1 MKKIPLYLDL
11 FFNVVLVDGS
21 EISINVIDNDSTS
34 TINEEEQQ
42 QEKDSE
48 LKPEMSAKEDE
59 DEDEKMEQSL
69 ENQLMMCDDNQNNM
83 NNRLTLQSS
92 VVNIENNIHN
102 ATTIAPSG
110 ERIRANLKQL
120 LALYAKLKRQIM
132 EFTEVKANEHSS
144 TKAKCDEMA
153 NQVKFIDSLSVEIVS

>member
-1 MKKIPLYLDL
+1 
-11 FFNVVLVDGS
+11 
-21 EISINVIDNDSTS
+21 
-34 TINEEEQQ
+34 
-42 QEKDSE
+42 
-48 LKPEMSAKEDE
+48 MSAKE

-153 NQVKFIDSLSVEIVS
+153 NQVISLISFNYVNCLIDDFYLF

>member
-1 MKKIPLYLDL
+1 
-11 FFNVVLVDGS
+11 
-21 EISINVIDNDSTS
+21 
-34 TINEEEQQ
+34 
-42 QEKDSE
+42 
-48 LKPEMSAKEDE
+48 MSAKEDE

-153 NQVKFIDSLSVEIVS
+153 NQVRSLIHFLIELFNQFSLIILVKFYEIRSRSASNARRL